1 MNNGVKRYASEQ
13 YVNDKME
20 NYNPSSDDIA
30 YNNTNNNLNAETVQE
45 AIDELVESVD
55 SCYKKSETYTQEEID
70 NKIAS
75 ISVGSFTGNASSIPY
90 DDTKTQFGVNNV
102 QDAIGQI
109 VENLKSL
116 SLSYSNNILYLSLG
130 DVVISTCT
138 IVPTVVGGVESDN
151 TISID
156 NLQAGTYTLKYEND
170 SSILDGIE
178 DICELEVV

>member
-1 MNNGVKRYASEQ
+1 MAIIKRFATEEFVLENAGSGTGGTSSSNGTASD
-13 YVNDKME
+13 V
-20 NYNPSSDDIA
+20 S
-30 YNNTNNNLNAETVQE
+30 
-45 AIDELVESVD
+45 
-55 SCYKKSETYTQEEID
+55 
-70 NKIAS
+70 
-75 ISVGSFTGNASSIPY
+75 Y
-90 DDTKTQFGVNNV
+90 DDQQTQLGVNNV
-102 QDAIGQI
+102 QDAIGDLA
-109 VENLKSL
+109 ELFKSL

-130 DVVISTCT
+130 DVVISLCT